1 MFSRK
6 GQLQIQ
12 ETILVLFIFIVI
24 LVLGMVFFYRFSL
37 QGLEEN
43 KLDNERLKFN
53 TMLSTV
59 PEMAEITCSI
69 YSQEVNCIDV
79 YKLLAFKNIND
90 KYMDRMGFMNITIYS
105 LYPERNG
112 NVCELGSVRDCGI
125 WNIYYNKPIEAKTTL
140 VLRSPVSLYYIDKY
154 GIGEIVMERY
164 L

>member
-1 MFSRK
+1 MFFRK

-79 YKLLAFKNIND
+79 YKLLAFKNI
-90 KYMDRMGFMNITIYS
+90 
-105 LYPERNG
+105 
-112 NVCELGSVRDCGI
+112 
-125 WNIYYNKPIEAKTTL
+125 YYNKPKEVKTTL

>member
-1 MFSRK
+1 
-6 GQLQIQ
+6 
-12 ETILVLFIFIVI
+12 
-24 LVLGMVFFYRFSL
+24 
-37 QGLEEN
+37 
-43 KLDNERLKFN
+43 
-53 TMLSTV
+53 MLSTV

-90 KYMDRMGFMNITIYS
+90 KYKDRIGFMNITIYS
-105 LYPERNG
+105 LYPERNE
-112 NVCELGSVRDCGI
+112 NVCELGSVRDCGV
-125 WNIYYNKPIEAKTTL
+125 WNIYYNKPKEFKTTL